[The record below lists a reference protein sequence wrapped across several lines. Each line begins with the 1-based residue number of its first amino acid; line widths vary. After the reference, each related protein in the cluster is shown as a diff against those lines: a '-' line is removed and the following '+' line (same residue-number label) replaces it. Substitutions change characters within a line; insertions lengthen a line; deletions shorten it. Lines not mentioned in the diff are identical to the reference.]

1 MKLAVVILNWN
12 GLELLKKF
20 FPSVYKYSKKQSL
33 YLIDNNSNDNSILY
47 IETNFPSVKIIKN
60 PENLSYAKGY
70 NEGLKHVHEEV
81 YCLLNNDVEV
91 TQGWLDPIIKQFKEN
106 QYLAVAQPKILDFKN
121 KNKFEYAGAA
131 GGFIDYFGYPYCR
144 GRILNTIE
152 EDEGQYDKDCKIF
165 WASGACFFIRKEIFD
180 ELGGFD
186 SNFIN
191 HMEEIDLCWRI
202 SNANSRYEK
211 KYIFNSKVFHLGGG
225 SLNYNN
231 PNKIY
236 YNIRNHKSMIYKNI
250 NSNIEKFL
258 ISLNVFLINILISFY
273 FLLSLKFKH
282 FFKVYKAIFYSYP
295 KSNINSKFKI
305 TKPKNNF
312 KYYHVKSI
320 LLEYTILNKK
330 RFTELNK
337 S

>member
-202 SNANSRYEK
+202 SNANSKYEK

-236 YNIRNHKSMIYKNI
+236 YNIRNQKSMIYKNI
-250 NSNIEKFL
+250 NSNIDRFL
-258 ISLNVFLINILISFY
+258 ISLIVYLINILISFY
-273 FLLSLKFKH
+273 FLLNLKFKH

-305 TKPKNNF
+305 TKLKNKF

-320 LLEYTILNKK
+320 LFEYLILNKK

>member
-33 YLIDNNSNDNSILY
+33 YIIDNNSNDNSILY

-144 GRILNTIE
+144 GRILNTTE

-191 HMEEIDLCWRI
+191 HMEEIDLC
-202 SNANSRYEK
+202 
-211 KYIFNSKVFHLGGG
+211 
-225 SLNYNN
+225 
-231 PNKIY
+231 
-236 YNIRNHKSMIYKNI
+236 
-250 NSNIEKFL
+250 
-258 ISLNVFLINILISFY
+258 
-273 FLLSLKFKH
+273 
-282 FFKVYKAIFYSYP
+282 
-295 KSNINSKFKI
+295 
-305 TKPKNNF
+305 
-312 KYYHVKSI
+312 
-320 LLEYTILNKK
+320 
-330 RFTELNK
+330 
-337 S
+337 